1 MIPQLK
7 ATLMRQILTDI
18 NKGRIAPSPLDFSA
32 NQEDPNLDKLLDT
45 FIELNIYGGD
55 EESDSLFGTP
65 KLKPGLTGE
74 ILHLL
79 LLMSLGNENA
89 ITKLATM
96 LINNPDKQ
104 LVNTLAKSMEKGIPG
119 ATAVFSKVLHKA
131 PEKTL
136 SEIRKNLTE
145 SQNQKLDNIPRER
158 PMTSP
163 YSIPNPYETPKP
175 KPD

>member
-18 NKGRIAPSPLDFSA
+18 KKDGIDTSPLELSA
-32 NQEDPNLDKLLDT
+32 NQEDQDLDKLLNT
-45 FIELNIYGGD
+45 FIELNIYD
-55 EESDSLFGTP
+55 SEEGDSLFGTP
-65 KLKPGLTGE
+65 KLKPGLTAE

-79 LLMSLGNENA
+79 LLMSLGDENA

-96 LINNPDKQ
+96 LINNPNKQ

-119 ATAVFSKVLHKA
+119 ATAVFFKVLHKA

-145 SQNQKLDNIPRER
+145 SQNQKLDNIESEQSIAR
-158 PMTSP
+158 PSA
-163 YSIPNPYETPKP
+163 IPNPYKIPKA